1 MSKLGESANVALV
14 QQIDEL
20 RERMRA
26 LQNDRKANIDLVES
40 NKNTN
45 KEEIRK
51 LRDENK
57 ELRKKLAHLSKTALN
72 EESKN
77 ELKHIEKRVD
87 GLRRQY
93 DELRNIGT
101 RQRKQLDGLKD
112 EVKDLELD
120 SQKPHMEDN
129 EYTRRI
135 RALENKLDKAMIQY
149 NEAQSIRKTY
159 EQILQR
165 LSEERV
171 GFDNQLTAIER
182 ALSAKQRDYEEL
194 VLLTGDANHAR
205 DTALQELERV
215 RAVYEEERRK
225 REKELRE
232 QHQSIALRRSMLERM
247 QQREKLRQALA
258 TPGISQSQAA
268 ENELRQSQAAKA
280 AMLEKIESRN
290 KVNIFENAF
299 RKIKEATGVSDVNE
313 VIQKI
318 ISQETTTENLIHVT
332 RENQSKIE
340 ALQELKKKIKLHCE
354 ELKYNAVGGGQHRKM
369 VDSYEDQLSTAATRL
384 ERSRLKYERLSKVVI
399 AMKAGVG
406 HLQDKLE
413 GFRNDVVK
421 GQSFVISDE
430 TVADALHESD
440 LCFETMLKRIL
451 AGEEEMKRIMLLD
464 SSAAQGAAGAATLP
478 KTKGPGLVSDAM
490 DDEDAVHEMSLLRP
504 FNQRIDLATLEADLP
519 HSAGGATAGHASAGG
534 MSAFLTGG
542 FETAAT
548 TGAFDEDND
557 MDEDLLTRDKVKR
570 ASRQILDSMTKQ
582 SKKGRKKGGG
592 GGGGGHHGDHGAD

>member
-1 MSKLGESANVALV
+1 M
-14 QQIDEL
+14 
-20 RERMRA
+20 
-26 LQNDRKANIDLVES
+26 
-40 NKNTN
+40 
-45 KEEIRK
+45 
-51 LRDENK
+51 
-57 ELRKKLAHLSKTALN
+57 N
-72 EESKN
+72 EESRS

-87 GLRRQY
+87 RLRRDY
-93 DELRNIGT
+93 DELRNTGA
-101 RQRKQLDGLKD
+101 RSRKQLDGLKD

-120 SQKPHMEDN
+120 SQKPHIEDN

-149 NEAQSIRKTY
+149 NEAQSIRKSY

-182 ALSAKQRDYEEL
+182 TLSSKQRDYEEL

-205 DTALQELERV
+205 DTALQELEKV
-215 RAVYEEERRK
+215 RAVYEEERKK
-225 REKELRE
+225 RDKELRE

-247 QQREKLRQALA
+247 QQREKLRLALA
-258 TPGISQSQAA
+258 TPGISQSQLA
-268 ENELRQSQAAKA
+268 ENEFRQSQAAKA

-332 RENQSKIE
+332 RENQSKMDV
-340 ALQELKKKIKLHCE
+340 LQERKKQIKAHCE

-406 HLQDKLE
+406 HLQDKWE
-413 GFRNDVVK
+413 GFRQDIVK
-421 GQSFVISDE
+421 GTTFVIADE
-430 TVADALHESD
+430 TVSEALQECE

-451 AGEEEMKRIMLLD
+451 AGEEEMKRAMFVD
-464 SSAAQGAAGAATLP
+464 NNNNNKKNNNTNAYVP
-478 KTKGPGLVSDAM
+478 KSRGPGLSGEE
-490 DDEDAVHEMSLLRP
+490 DEEEVVAELSMLRP
-504 FNQRIDLATLEADLP
+504 FNQRIDLQTMLIDG
-519 HSAGGATAGHASAGG
+519 SAANGASTHVGRMSGHHGGTGG
-534 MSAFLTGG
+534 AFLTGG
-542 FETAAT
+542 FDSGPGGE
-548 TGAFDEDND
+548 DLMDND

-582 SKKGRKKGGG
+582 SKKGRKKT
-592 GGGGGHHGDHGAD
+592 GHHGHNAHAHHGNGATGGHVNGENSVTD

>member
-1 MSKLGESANVALV
+1 M
-14 QQIDEL
+14 
-20 RERMRA
+20 
-26 LQNDRKANIDLVES
+26 
-40 NKNTN
+40 
-45 KEEIRK
+45 
-51 LRDENK
+51 
-57 ELRKKLAHLSKTALN
+57 N

-77 ELKHIEKRVD
+77 ELSHIEKRVD
-87 GLRRQY
+87 RLRREY
-93 DELRNIGT
+93 DELRNTGT
-101 RQRKQLDGLKD
+101 RSRKQLDGLKD

-149 NEAQSIRKTY
+149 NEAQSIRKSY

-182 ALSAKQRDYEEL
+182 ALSSKQRDYEEL

-205 DTALQELERV
+205 DTALQELEKV
-215 RAVYEEERRK
+215 RAVYEDERKK
-225 REKELRE
+225 RDKELRE

-247 QQREKLRQALA
+247 QQREKLRLALA
-258 TPGISQSQAA
+258 TPGISQSQLA
-268 ENELRQSQAAKA
+268 ENEFRQSQAAKA

-332 RENQSKIE
+332 RENQSKMDV
-340 ALQELKKKIKLHCE
+340 LQERKKQIKAHCE

-406 HLQDKLE
+406 HLQDKWE
-413 GFRNDVVK
+413 GFRQDIVK
-421 GQSFVISDE
+421 GTTFVIADE
-430 TVADALHESD
+430 TVAEALQECE

-451 AGEEEMKRIMLLD
+451 AGEEEMKRAMFVE
-464 SSAAQGAAGAATLP
+464 SSNKNSSNNAYVP
-478 KTKGPGLVSDAM
+478 KSKGPGLSSEE
-490 DDEDAVHEMSLLRP
+490 DEEEVVAELSLLRP
-504 FNQRIDLATLEADLP
+504 FNQRIDLQTMLVDGGAAASGAVS
-519 HSAGGATAGHASAGG
+519 HMGNVSGAGGGTG
-534 MSAFLTGG
+534 AFLTGG
-542 FETAAT
+542 FDS
-548 TGAFDEDND
+548 GPGGDDLMDND

-582 SKKGRKKGGG
+582 SKKGRKKA
-592 GGGGGHHGDHGAD
+592 GHHGHNAHAHNGNGGAGGHVNGENSVTD

>member
-1 MSKLGESANVALV
+1 MSKLGDGVNVALT

-40 NKNTN
+40 NKNAN

-51 LRDENK
+51 LRDDNK
-57 ELRKKLAHLSKTALN
+57 ELRKKLAHLSKTALH

-77 ELKHIEKRVD
+77 EVKHIESRVD
-87 GLRRQY
+87 RLRREY
-93 DELRNIGT
+93 DDLRNSGA
-101 RQRKQLDGLKD
+101 RARKQLDSLKD

-159 EQILQR
+159 ESILQR

-225 REKELRE
+225 REKDLRE

-258 TPGISQSQAA
+258 TPGISQSQLA
-268 ENELRQSQAAKA
+268 ENELRQTQAAKA

-332 RENQSKIE
+332 RENQSKME
-340 ALQELKKKIKLHCE
+340 TLQDVKKKIKLHCE

-413 GFRNDVVK
+413 GFRNEVVK
-421 GQSFVISDE
+421 GTTFVISDE
-430 TVADALHESD
+430 SVSEALQEAD
-440 LCFETMLKRIL
+440 LCFETMLKRIV
-451 AGEEEMKRIMLLD
+451 AGEEEMKRVMLLETHNPANA
-464 SSAAQGAAGAATLP
+464 SAATAAASPGVP
-478 KTKGPGLVSDAM
+478 KSKGPGLSGE
-490 DDEDAVHEMSLLRP
+490 DEEDVVAEMSLLRP
-504 FNQRIDLATLEADLP
+504 FNQRIDLNTLMSESAPAHAPAT
-519 HSAGGATAGHASAGG
+519 GGG
-534 MSAFLTGG
+534 AFLTGG
-542 FETAAT
+542 FDVSGGNE
-548 TGAFDEDND
+548 DLDND
-557 MDEDLLTRDKVKR
+557 MDDDLLTRDKVKR

-582 SKKGRKKGGG
+582 SKKGRKKGGHGHGHGHSANEHNG
-592 GGGGGHHGDHGAD
+592 GD